1 MLQVYI
7 YIWNTD
13 SVRWMCMKWG
23 FSESIQVVSVF
34 KTIQKRKQLEE
45 RMLYR
50 LLSDTTQ
57 SLIQLSTF
65 YILEEIK
72 KNTERTQIVNFSFY
86 FKVLMYF
93 FTFLLSFKILNS
105 FQIREYMQKVSHI
118 NPDLK
123 KIYCFSKIGY

>member
-1 MLQVYI
+1 
-7 YIWNTD
+7 
-13 SVRWMCMKWG
+13 
-23 FSESIQVVSVF
+23 
-34 KTIQKRKQLEE
+34 
-45 RMLYR
+45 MLYR

-93 FTFLLSFKILNS
+93 FTFLLSFKI
-105 FQIREYMQKVSHI
+105 RKYMQKVSHI